1 MEDQTGDSSMTTYLN
16 INGDV
21 RDTASLTLP
30 TDRTFRNAWVFGD
43 ADVVEVDMPKA
54 QEIFKDDLR
63 RERQPLL
70 EALDVEYMKAM
81 ERGEDTASIVAQ
93 KVALRDIT
101 DDARIASATT
111 PDQLG
116 AMDVASL
123 TA

>member
-1 MEDQTGDSSMTTYLN
+1 MTTYLN

-54 QEIFKDDLR
+54 QEIFKDNLR

-81 ERGEDTASIVAQ
+81 ERGEDTTAIVAQ

-101 DDARIASATT
+101 ADARIASATT

>member
-1 MEDQTGDSSMTTYLN
+1 MTTYLN

-30 TDRTFRNAWVFGD
+30 TDRTFRDAWVYGD
-43 ADVVEVDMPKA
+43 AEVVEVDMPKA
-54 QEIFKDDLR
+54 QEIFKENLR
-63 RERQPLL
+63 RERKPLL
-70 EALDVEYMKAM
+70 EALDVEYMRAM
-81 ERGEDTASIVAQ
+81 ERGEDTTAIVAQ

-101 DDARIASATT
+101 ADARIASATT

>member
-1 MEDQTGDSSMTTYLN
+1 MTTYLN

-43 ADVVEVDMPKA
+43 ADVVEVDMPTA
-54 QEIFKDDLR
+54 QEIFKDNLR

>member
-1 MEDQTGDSSMTTYLN
+1 MTTYLN

-30 TDRTFRNAWVFGD
+30 TDRTFRDAWVYGD
-43 ADVVEVDMPKA
+43 AEVVEVDMPKA
-54 QEIFKDDLR
+54 QEIFKDNLR

-81 ERGEDTASIVAQ
+81 ERGEDTTAIVAQ

-101 DDARIASATT
+101 ADARIASATT

>member
-1 MEDQTGDSSMTTYLN
+1 MTTYLN

>member
-1 MEDQTGDSSMTTYLN
+1 MTTTYLD

-30 TDRTFRNAWVFGD
+30 TDRTFRNAWMYGD

-54 QEIFKDDLR
+54 QEIFKDNLR

-81 ERGEDTASIVAQ
+81 ERGEDTTAIVAQ
-93 KVALRDIT
+93 KVALRDVT

-111 PDQLG
+111 PEMLG
-116 AMDVASL
+116 AMDVASMI
-123 TA
+123 A

>member
-1 MEDQTGDSSMTTYLN
+1 M
-16 INGDV
+16 
-21 RDTASLTLP
+21 
-30 TDRTFRNAWVFGD
+30 FGD

-54 QEIFKDDLR
+54 QEIFKDNLR

-81 ERGEDTASIVAQ
+81 ERGEDTTAIVAQ

-101 DDARIASATT
+101 ADARIASATT

>member
-1 MEDQTGDSSMTTYLN
+1 MTTTYLD

-30 TDRTFRNAWVFGD
+30 TDRTFRNAWMYGD
-43 ADVVEVDMPKA
+43 ANVVEVDMPKA
-54 QEIFKDDLR
+54 QEIFKDNLR

-81 ERGEDTASIVAQ
+81 ERGEDTKAIVAQ

-111 PDQLG
+111 PEMLG

>member
-1 MEDQTGDSSMTTYLN
+1 MTTYLN

-43 ADVVEVDMPKA
+43 EDVVEVDMPKA

>member
-1 MEDQTGDSSMTTYLN
+1 MTTYLN

-30 TDRTFRNAWVFGD
+30 TDRTFRDAWVYGD
-43 ADVVEVDMPKA
+43 AEVVEVDMPKA
-54 QEIFKDDLR
+54 QEIFKENLR
-63 RERQPLL
+63 RERKPLL
-70 EALDVEYMKAM
+70 EALDVEYMRAM
-81 ERGEDTASIVAQ
+81 ERGEDTTAIVAQ
-93 KVALRDIT
+93 KVALRDVT

>member
-1 MEDQTGDSSMTTYLN
+1 MTTYLN

-30 TDRTFRNAWVFGD
+30 TDRTFRNAWVYGD
-43 ADVVEVDMPKA
+43 SEVVEVDMPKA
-54 QEIFKDDLR
+54 QEIFKENLR
-63 RERQPLL
+63 RERKPLL
-70 EALDVEYMKAM
+70 EALDVEYMRAM
-81 ERGEDTASIVAQ
+81 ERGEDTTAIVAQ

-101 DDARIASATT
+101 ADARIASATT
-111 PDQLG
+111 PEMLG

>member
-1 MEDQTGDSSMTTYLN
+1 M
-16 INGDV
+16 
-21 RDTASLTLP
+21 ASLTLP
-30 TDRTFRNAWVFGD
+30 TDRTFRDAWVYGD
-43 ADVVEVDMPKA
+43 AEVVEVDMPKA

-81 ERGEDTASIVAQ
+81 ERGEDTTAIVTQ

-101 DDARIASATT
+101 DDTRIASATT
-111 PDQLG
+111 PDQLR

>member
-1 MEDQTGDSSMTTYLN
+1 MTTYLN

-43 ADVVEVDMPKA
+43 ADVVEVDMPTA
-54 QEIFKDDLR
+54 QEIFKDNLR

-81 ERGEDTASIVAQ
+81 ERGEDTTAIVAQ

-101 DDARIASATT
+101 ADARIASATT
-111 PDQLG
+111 PEQLG

>member
-1 MEDQTGDSSMTTYLN
+1 MTTYLD

-81 ERGEDTASIVAQ
+81 ERGEDTTAIVAQ

-101 DDARIASATT
+101 ADARIASATT
-111 PDQLG
+111 PEQLG

>member
-1 MEDQTGDSSMTTYLN
+1 MTTYLN

-43 ADVVEVDMPKA
+43 ADVVEVDMPRA
-54 QEIFKDDLR
+54 QEIFKDNLR

-81 ERGEDTASIVAQ
+81 ERGEDTTAIVAQ

-101 DDARIASATT
+101 ADARIASATT
-111 PDQLG
+111 PEQLG

>member
-1 MEDQTGDSSMTTYLN
+1 MTTYLN

-81 ERGEDTASIVAQ
+81 ERGEDTTAIVAQ

>member
-1 MEDQTGDSSMTTYLN
+1 MTTYLN

-30 TDRTFRNAWVFGD
+30 TDRTFRDAWVYGD
-43 ADVVEVDMPKA
+43 AEVVEVDMPKA
-54 QEIFKDDLR
+54 QEIFKDNLR

-81 ERGEDTASIVAQ
+81 ERGEDTTAIVAQ

-101 DDARIASATT
+101 ADARIASATT

-123 TA
+123 TT

>member
-1 MEDQTGDSSMTTYLN
+1 MTTYLN

-43 ADVVEVDMPKA
+43 ADVVEVDMTTA
-54 QEIFKDDLR
+54 QEIFKDNLR

-81 ERGEDTASIVAQ
+81 ERGEDTTVIVAQ

-101 DDARIASATT
+101 ADARIASATT
-111 PDQLG
+111 PEQLG

>member
-1 MEDQTGDSSMTTYLN
+1 MTTYLN

-101 DDARIASATT
+101 ADARIASATT
-111 PDQLG
+111 PEQLG

>member
-1 MEDQTGDSSMTTYLN
+1 MTTYLN

-30 TDRTFRNAWVFGD
+30 TDRTFRNAWVYGD

-54 QEIFKDDLR
+54 QEIFKDNLR

>member
-1 MEDQTGDSSMTTYLN
+1 MTTYLN

-54 QEIFKDDLR
+54 QEIFKDNLR

>member
-1 MEDQTGDSSMTTYLN
+1 MTTYIN

-30 TDRTFRNAWVFGD
+30 TDRTFRNAWVYGD
-43 ADVVEVDMPKA
+43 SEVVEVDMPKA
-54 QEIFKDDLR
+54 QEIFKENLR
-63 RERQPLL
+63 RERKPLL
-70 EALDVEYMKAM
+70 EALDVEYMRAM
-81 ERGEDTASIVAQ
+81 ERGEDTTAIVAQ

-101 DDARIASATT
+101 ADARIASATT

>member
-1 MEDQTGDSSMTTYLN
+1 MTTYLN
-16 INGDV
+16 INGDA

-43 ADVVEVDMPKA
+43 ADVVEVDMPRA
-54 QEIFKDDLR
+54 QEIFKDNLR

-81 ERGEDTASIVAQ
+81 ERGEDTTAIVAQ

-101 DDARIASATT
+101 ADARIASATT
-111 PDQLG
+111 PEQLG

>member
-1 MEDQTGDSSMTTYLN
+1 MTTYLN

-30 TDRTFRNAWVFGD
+30 TDRTFRNAWVYGD
-43 ADVVEVDMPKA
+43 AEVVEVDMPKA
-54 QEIFKDDLR
+54 REILKGNLR

-81 ERGEDTASIVAQ
+81 ERGEDTTAIVAQ

-101 DDARIASATT
+101 ADARIASATT

>member
-1 MEDQTGDSSMTTYLN
+1 M
-16 INGDV
+16 
-21 RDTASLTLP
+21 
-30 TDRTFRNAWVFGD
+30 FGD

>member
-1 MEDQTGDSSMTTYLN
+1 LEDQTGDSRMTTYLN

-30 TDRTFRNAWVFGD
+30 ADRTFRNAWVYGD
-43 ADVVEVDMPKA
+43 ADVVEVDIPKA
-54 QEIFKDDLR
+54 QEIFKDNIR
-63 RERQPLL
+63 RERKPLL
-70 EALDVEYMKAM
+70 EALDVEFMKTLETGGDVSAI
-81 ERGEDTASIVAQ
+81 TAKKI
-93 KVALRDIT
+93 ALRNIT

-111 PDQLG
+111 PEMLG

>member
-1 MEDQTGDSSMTTYLN
+1 MTTYLN

-54 QEIFKDDLR
+54 QEIFKDNLR

-70 EALDVEYMKAM
+70 AALDVEYMKAM
-81 ERGEDTASIVAQ
+81 ERGEDTTAIVAQ

-101 DDARIASATT
+101 ADARIASATT
-111 PDQLG
+111 PEQLG

>member
-1 MEDQTGDSSMTTYLN
+1 MTTYLN

-30 TDRTFRNAWVFGD
+30 TDRSFRDAWVYGD
-43 ADVVEVDMPKA
+43 AEVVEVDMPKA
-54 QEIFKDDLR
+54 QEIFKDNLR

-81 ERGEDTASIVAQ
+81 ERGEDTTAIVAQ
-93 KVALRDIT
+93 KVALRDVT

>member
-1 MEDQTGDSSMTTYLN
+1 MTTYLN

-30 TDRTFRNAWVFGD
+30 TDRTFRNAWVYGD
-43 ADVVEVDMPKA
+43 AEVVEVDMPKA
-54 QEIFKDDLR
+54 QEIFKDNLR

-81 ERGEDTASIVAQ
+81 ERGEDTTAIVAQ

-101 DDARIASATT
+101 ADARIASATT

>member
-1 MEDQTGDSSMTTYLN
+1 MTTYLN

-30 TDRTFRNAWVFGD
+30 TDRAFRNAWVYGD
-43 ADVVEVDMPKA
+43 AEIVEVDMPKA
-54 QEIFKDDLR
+54 QEIFKENLR
-63 RERQPLL
+63 RERKPLL
-70 EALDVEYMKAM
+70 EALDVEYMRAM
-81 ERGEDTASIVAQ
+81 ERGEDTTAIVAQ

-101 DDARIASATT
+101 ADARIASATT

>member
-1 MEDQTGDSSMTTYLN
+1 MTTYLN

-21 RDTASLTLP
+21 RDVASLTLP
-30 TDRTFRNAWVFGD
+30 TDRTFRDAWVYGD
-43 ADVVEVDMPKA
+43 AEVVEVDMPKA
-54 QEIFKDDLR
+54 QEIFKDNLR
-63 RERQPLL
+63 RERKPLL

>member
-1 MEDQTGDSSMTTYLN
+1 MTTYLN

-43 ADVVEVDMPKA
+43 EDVVEVDMPKA
-54 QEIFKDDLR
+54 QEIFKDNLR

>member
-1 MEDQTGDSSMTTYLN
+1 MTTYLN

-30 TDRTFRNAWVFGD
+30 TDRTFRNAWVYGD
-43 ADVVEVDMPKA
+43 SEVVEVDMPKA
-54 QEIFKDDLR
+54 QEIFKENLR
-63 RERQPLL
+63 RERKPLL
-70 EALDVEYMKAM
+70 EALDVEYMRAM
-81 ERGEDTASIVAQ
+81 ERGEDTTAIVAQ

-101 DDARIASATT
+101 ADARIASATT

>member
-1 MEDQTGDSSMTTYLN
+1 MTTYIN

-30 TDRTFRNAWVFGD
+30 TDRTFRDAWVYGD
-43 ADVVEVDMPKA
+43 SEVVEVDMPKA
-54 QEIFKDDLR
+54 QEIFKDNLR

-81 ERGEDTASIVAQ
+81 ERGEDTTAIVAQ

-101 DDARIASATT
+101 ADARIASATT

>member
-1 MEDQTGDSSMTTYLN
+1 MTTYLN

-21 RDTASLTLP
+21 RDTSSLTLP

-43 ADVVEVDMPKA
+43 ADVVEVDIPKA
-54 QEIFKDDLR
+54 QEIFKDNLR
-63 RERQPLL
+63 RERKPLL

-81 ERGEDTASIVAQ
+81 ERGEDTTAIVAQ

-101 DDARIASATT
+101 ADARIASATT
-111 PDQLG
+111 PEQLG

>member
-1 MEDQTGDSSMTTYLN
+1 MTTYLN

-54 QEIFKDDLR
+54 QEIFKDNLR
-63 RERQPLL
+63 RERKPLL